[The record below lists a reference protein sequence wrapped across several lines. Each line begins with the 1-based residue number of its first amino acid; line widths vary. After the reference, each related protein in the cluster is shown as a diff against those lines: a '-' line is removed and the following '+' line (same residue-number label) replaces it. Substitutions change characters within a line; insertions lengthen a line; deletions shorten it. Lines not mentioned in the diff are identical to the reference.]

1 MNDIMSK
8 NRDKEKTDHMN
19 KAPTLVIL
27 AAGMGSRYG
36 GMKQIDGVGN
46 HGEPIIE
53 FSIYDAYQAGFR
65 KVVLIIKREHEEL
78 FRKALT
84 DRIAANG
91 MEVEFAYQELTNIP
105 SGFRVPEGR
114 EKPWGT
120 THALLACKGVV
131 NEPFA
136 IINADDFYGRN
147 AYKVIYDF
155 LANDAKDDEY
165 AMVGFKCLNTLTE
178 NGTVTRGLCE
188 KEDGYL
194 KSIVEIQKI
203 ALKDGKA
210 VYEENGEW
218 LPIDDDALVS
228 MNFWGFTPKIFEEF
242 EPVFEKFLGE
252 SLDKNPMK
260 CEHVIPTAIG
270 TLVKEGKIKVKMLAS
285 TDKWFGVTYKEDK
298 PDVVARIQE
307 LKDCGLYPDVLW
319 K

>member
-147 AYKVIYDF
+147 AYKVIYDY
-155 LANDAKDDEY
+155 LTNDVRDDEY

>member
-1 MNDIMSK
+1 MSV
-8 NRDKEKTDHMN
+8 
-19 KAPTLVIL
+19 APTLVIL

-36 GMKQIDGVGN
+36 GMKQIDGVGS

-91 MEVEFAYQELTNIP
+91 MEVAFAYQDINNLP
-105 SGFRVPEGR
+105 SGFTAPEGR
-114 EKPWGT
+114 EKPFGT
-120 THALLACKGVV
+120 THALLACKGIV

-147 AYKVIYDF
+147 AYKVVYDY
-155 LANDAKDDEY
+155 LTSDIKDDEY

-188 KEDGYL
+188 KKDGYL
-194 KSIVEIQKI
+194 SHITEIQKI

-210 VYEENGEW
+210 VYEDENGEW
-218 LPIDDDALVS
+218 APIDDDALVS
-228 MNFWGFTPKIFEEF
+228 MNFWGFTPKIFEEC
-242 EPVFEKFLGE
+242 EPVFTKFLSE
-252 SLDKNPMK
+252 NLAANPMK

-270 TLVKEGKIKVKMLAS
+270 TLVSEQKIKVKMLAS

-307 LKDCGLYPDVLW
+307 LKDNGTYPDVLW

>member
-1 MNDIMSK
+1 
-8 NRDKEKTDHMN
+8 MN

-36 GMKQIDGVGN
+36 GMKQIDGVGS

-84 DRIAANG
+84 DRIAAGG
-91 MEVEFAYQELTNIP
+91 MEVEFAYQEMTNLP
-105 SGFRVPEGR
+105 AGFTVPEGR

-120 THALLACKGVV
+120 THALLSCKGVV
-131 NEPFA
+131 DGPFA

-147 AYKVIYDF
+147 AYKVIYDY
-155 LANDAKDDEY
+155 LTNEISDDNY

-188 KEDGYL
+188 EKDGCL
-194 KSIVEIQKI
+194 SHIVEIQKI
-203 ALKDGKA
+203 AIQDNKA
-210 VYEENGEW
+210 VYETENGEW
-218 LPIDDDALVS
+218 APIADDALVS

-242 EPVFEKFLGE
+242 EPVFEEFLSE
-252 SLDKNPMK
+252 NIDKNPMK
-260 CEHVIPTAIG
+260 CEHVIPTAVG
-270 TLVKEGKIKVKMLAS
+270 TLVQEGKISVRMLSS

-307 LKDCGLYPDVLW
+307 LKDNGTYPDVLW

>member
-1 MNDIMSK
+1 
-8 NRDKEKTDHMN
+8 MN

-36 GMKQIDGVGN
+36 GMKQIDGVGS

-53 FSIYDAYQAGFR
+53 FSIYDAWQAGFR

-91 MEVEFAYQELTNIP
+91 MEIEFAYQDLHDLP
-105 SGFRVPEGR
+105 AGYKVPEGR

-120 THALLACKGVV
+120 THALLACRDVV
-131 NEPFA
+131 KEPFA

-147 AYKVIYDF
+147 AYKVIYDY
-155 LANDAKDDEY
+155 LVNDIKDDEY
-165 AMVGFKCLNTLTE
+165 AMVGFKCINTLTE

-188 KEDGYL
+188 EDQGNL
-194 KSIVEIQKI
+194 SSIVEIQKI
-203 ALKDGKA
+203 AIQNGKA
-210 VYEENGEW
+210 VYEEDGKW
-218 LPIDDDALVS
+218 LPIEDDALVS
-228 MNFWGFTPKIFEEF
+228 MNFWGFTPKIFQECA
-242 EPVFEKFLGE
+242 PVFEKFLAE
-252 SLDKNPMK
+252 NLAKNPLK

-270 TLVKEGKIKVKMLAS
+270 TLVSEGLIRVRMLAS

-307 LKDCGLYPDVLW
+307 LKDRGLYPDVLW

>member
-1 MNDIMSK
+1 
-8 NRDKEKTDHMN
+8 MN
-19 KAPTLVIL
+19 KAPALVIL

-36 GMKQIDGVGN
+36 GMKQIDGVGS

-53 FSIYDAYQAGFR
+53 FSIYDAWQAGFR

-84 DRIAANG
+84 DRIARNG
-91 MEVEFAYQELTNIP
+91 MEVDFAYQDLTDLP
-105 SGFRVPEGR
+105 EGFSVPEGR

-120 THALLACKGVV
+120 THALLACRNVV
-131 NEPFA
+131 KEPFA

-147 AYKVIYDF
+147 AYKVIYDY
-155 LANDAKDDEY
+155 LTSEIKDDEY
-165 AMVGFKCLNTLTE
+165 AMVGFKCRNTLTE

-188 KEDGYL
+188 AKDGYL
-194 KSIVEIQKI
+194 SHIVEIQKI
-203 ALKDGKA
+203 ALQDGKA

-242 EPVFEKFLGE
+242 QPVFKKFLSE
-252 SLDKNPMK
+252 SIEKNPMK

-270 TLVKEGKIKVKMLAS
+270 TLVEEGKLKVRTLSS

-298 PDVVARIQE
+298 ADVVARIQA
-307 LKDCGLYPDVLW
+307 LKDSGVYPDVLW

>member
-1 MNDIMSK
+1 MSV
-8 NRDKEKTDHMN
+8 
-19 KAPTLVIL
+19 APTLVIL

-36 GMKQIDGVGN
+36 GMKQIDGVGS

-91 MEVEFAYQELTNIP
+91 MEVEFAYQDLNDLPE
-105 SGFRVPEGR
+105 GFSVPEGR

-120 THALLACKGVV
+120 THALLACRDVV
-131 NEPFA
+131 KEPFA

-147 AYKVIYDF
+147 AYKVIFDY
-155 LANDAKDDEY
+155 LTNEIKDDEY
-165 AMVGFKCLNTLTE
+165 AMVGFRCINTLTE
-178 NGTVTRGLCE
+178 NGTVTRGLCQE
-188 KEDGYL
+188 TDGQL
-194 KSIVEIQKI
+194 SDIVEIQKI
-203 ALKDGKA
+203 AIKDGKA
-210 VYEENGEW
+210 VYEDENGEW
-218 LPIDDDALVS
+218 VPIPDDALVS

-242 EPVFEKFLGE
+242 APVFVDFLKE

-260 CEHVIPTAIG
+260 CEHVIPTAVG
-270 TLVKEGKIKVKMLAS
+270 TLVKDGKINVRMLSS

-307 LKDCGLYPDVLW
+307 LKDSGLYPDVLW